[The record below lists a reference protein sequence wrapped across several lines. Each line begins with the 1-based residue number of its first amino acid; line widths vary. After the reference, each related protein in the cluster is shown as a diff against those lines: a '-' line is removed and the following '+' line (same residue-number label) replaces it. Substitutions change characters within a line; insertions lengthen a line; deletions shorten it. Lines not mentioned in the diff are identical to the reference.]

1 MLATIQK
8 FYDIVNPTGSRVD
21 VLEPVIRL
29 LESCNAFRYTVR
41 YSNGEY
47 EVLYGCHHR
56 NGPILDLTSR
66 DFAVWLDNVIV
77 PT

>member
-29 LESCNAFRYTVR
+29 EECSNAFRYTVR
-41 YSNGEY
+41 HVNGEV
-47 EVLYGCHHR
+47 EELYGC
-56 NGPILDLTSR
+56 
-66 DFAVWLDNVIV
+66 F
-77 PT
+77 